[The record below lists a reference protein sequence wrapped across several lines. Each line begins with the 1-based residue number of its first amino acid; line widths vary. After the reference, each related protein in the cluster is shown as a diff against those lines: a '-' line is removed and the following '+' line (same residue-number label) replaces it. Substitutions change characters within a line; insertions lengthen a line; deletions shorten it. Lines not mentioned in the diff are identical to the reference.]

1 MDSVNDIEPSS
12 KRGHHRYPLRS
23 RSKSPTIP
31 TIPDSSTVVPL
42 KPKVKPI
49 RSKNKLDKNLVKQ
62 TARFRKL
69 QAKIDANKVD
79 QPYEPANVNK
89 NKNKKNRQI
98 INLDDEVMEED
109 VFVDDVE
116 DESERSED
124 EGEDEMKD
132 FIVKDDISEGSDSD
146 YELEE
151 NYWLHDTRK
160 IRHVIIDKL
169 AKSTGIAPDIL
180 KPNVDKTFKKLGT
193 MLVDEYLG
201 VMPADQRWKLTLSKA
216 EIAELEPILKKIR
229 QTQENE
235 TPTLNKILKA
245 TIPYNDKVKCVELY
259 DALQNIEPFTEKYI
273 EFKAKLVNMIGVQS
287 NYDEETLAHLN
298 KQEELVRA
306 SSTHEASLKTRILT
320 LDVPMALKKQL
331 YDKCLQL
338 DILEPGTTYASIKE
352 TLDWWV
358 SLPHGKMA
366 PLPFDPATCTN
377 QDVINYSLKIL
388 RSFDEELYGMP
399 LIKVRFVEILNN
411 HITSEGRCG
420 GQLALCGP
428 PGVGKTAVGKAI
440 AKATGRHFEKISA
453 GGMKDATMLKGS
465 DGVWVGSGPNI
476 LLHILRRAK
485 TNDPIIMIDEI
496 EKASVEFQ
504 QALLDIADRNQS
516 KESRDAFLHEYS
528 HDLSNIMFIYC
539 INSET
544 PLIGPLRD
552 RMDVFTL
559 TAYSPREKAIIVD
572 RYMLPRYLSQVGM
585 APDSVVFTERSSEYL
600 VALTSSNLDT
610 DHGMRTLEK
619 EIESLVS
626 RINLLRMTTLP
637 DGTTGNLKLPYRIK
651 RLKFPL
657 TLTSEIIDELY
668 SNRKQKSSPLSYFN

>member
-1 MDSVNDIEPSS
+1 MDSVIDTEPAS
-12 KRGHHRYPLRS
+12 KRSHRYPLRS
-23 RSKSPTIP
+23 RSKSPTISDNP
-31 TIPDSSTVVPL
+31 TVVPL
-42 KPKVKPI
+42 KAKVK
-49 RSKNKLDKNLVKQ
+49 KNKNKPDKNLVKQ

-79 QPYEPANVNK
+79 QPYEPDK
-89 NKNKKNRQI
+89 QLTKTKKSKATQT
-98 INLDDEVMEED
+98 INLVN
-109 VFVDDVE
+109 DDVE

-124 EGEDEMKD
+124 EEEDEEMKD
-132 FIVKDDISEGSDSD
+132 FVVKDDESEDSD

-151 NYWLHDTRK
+151 NYWLHDTRN
-160 IRHVIIDKL
+160 IRHVLVEKL
-169 AKSTGIAPDIL
+169 SKTTGIDPSVL

-201 VMPADQRWKLTLSKA
+201 VAPADQRWKLNLSKA
-216 EIAELEPILKKIR
+216 EITELEPILKKIR
-229 QTQENE
+229 GTLENE

-245 TIPYNDKVKCVELY
+245 TIPYNDKVRCVELY

-273 EFKAKLVNMIGVQS
+273 EVKTKLVNMIGVQS
-287 NYDEETLAHLN
+287 NYDESTIEHLN
-298 KQEELVRA
+298 KQEELVRV
-306 SSTHEASLKTRILT
+306 SSAHEASLKTRILM

-338 DILEPGTTYASIKE
+338 DTLEPGTTYTSIKE

-388 RSFDEELYGMP
+388 KAFDEELYGMS

-485 TNDPIIMIDEI
+485 TNNPIIMIDEI

-559 TAYSPREKAIIVD
+559 TAYSPREKAIIVA
-572 RYMLPRYLSQVGM
+572 RYLLPKYLALVGM
-585 APDSVVFTERSSEYL
+585 DVKSVVFTERSSEYL
-600 VALTSSNLDT
+600 VALTSSDHSNAET

-637 DGTTGNLKLPYRIK
+637 DGTTGSLKLPYRIK
-651 RLKFPL
+651 NLKFPL
-657 TLTSEIIDELY
+657 TLTTELIDELY